1 MQSQTQAQI
10 KNQIE
15 LKRKLANSITEE
27 QKELIQKIIDED
39 IQITKMHYENY
50 KESDIMFQL
59 HMACCYLGGIS
70 VMDTLVDNVN
80 DNHNKEFKSIFLKL
94 SNLICGITG

>member
-1 MQSQTQAQI
+1 MQARTQAQI

-15 LKRKLANSITEE
+15 LQRRFANSLTTE

-39 IQITKMHYENY
+39 IQTMKMHYENY
-50 KESDIMFQL
+50 KESESMFQL
-59 HMACCYLGGIS
+59 HMACCYLGEIS
-70 VMDTLVDNVN
+70 VMDTFVDDVN
-80 DNHNKEFKSIFLKL
+80 DNHNKEYKTIFSKL